1 MITSS
6 VLLEDHPS
14 HLRLDYPR
22 EALLVPI
29 LEVAWAVV
37 DFQSLAA
44 LSEERQQEAVAFQ
57 AFPEEGACQTS
68 LVEPALLQAMEVVA

>member
-1 MITSS
+1 MITNS

-14 HLRLDYPR
+14 RPRLDYPR
-22 EALLVPI
+22 EVLLVPI

-44 LSEERQQEAVAFQ
+44 LSEELRLEEVAFQ
-57 AFPEEGACQTS
+57 AFPEAGAC
-68 LVEPALLQAMEVVA
+68 

>member
-14 HLRLDYPR
+14 HLRLDYLR
-22 EALLVPI
+22 EVLLVPI

-44 LSEERQQEAVAFQ
+44 LSEERQQGVVAFQ
-57 AFPEEGACQTS
+57 AFPEEGAC
-68 LVEPALLQAMEVVA
+68 